1 MIEHPQDSSKKRR
14 ADSFTIARVVAAA
27 LLLLALADLPYGYYT
42 ILRLLVFAVGAYGAY
57 LAYLARQQ
65 GWTWTLGAIAVLF
78 NPLFPIYLEREV
90 WAPIDIGVA
99 VVLLV
104 SLRTVT
110 GVKVD

>member
-1 MIEHPQDSSKKRR
+1 MGKVEGY
-14 ADSFTIARVVAAA
+14 TIARVIAAA

-42 ILRLLVFAVGAYGAY
+42 LLRLLVCAVGAYGAY
-57 LAYLARQQ
+57 LAYSMNRQ

-78 NPLFPIYLEREV
+78 NPIIPIYLEREA

-104 SLRTVT
+104 SIRLVGTA
-110 GVKVD
+110 KAD